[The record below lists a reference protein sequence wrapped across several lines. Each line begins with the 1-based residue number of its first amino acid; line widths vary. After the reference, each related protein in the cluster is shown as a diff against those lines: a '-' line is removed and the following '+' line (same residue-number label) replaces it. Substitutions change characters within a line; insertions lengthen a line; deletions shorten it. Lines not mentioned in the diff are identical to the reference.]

1 MSNKKI
7 EINPSLFSLNG
18 ASKTK
23 KNRVKPV
30 KPIAPI
36 ISPNI
41 LKNKLLKRIKE
52 HKNREYSS
60 SNNDGNNNTNTNAG
74 VNITNV
80 QSNLQNN
87 VKNNVQQD
95 TSFNNN
101 DLAKYSDDFN
111 DSINYLQSL
120 SKEKKINDEKAI
132 YEKQKERKLAQLH
145 NSTIR
150 NYYSS
155 DNAKTNNTPFVYN
168 ELPDDLKEP
177 LVKMNTEQLNI
188 SNKTPI
194 NIKYKIDNSVP
205 YGVLKGG
212 IKPTMRDWNRTQ
224 KNKNIL
230 DLHSN
235 TPIIH
240 NPSPSILN
248 DRELKLQALKNKIK
262 EKQDRIKAEAEAQA
276 QNGSFATIER
286 AIINENVNSNS
297 KNIINNGIIHGVG
310 HGTGDTFSPE
320 DKFEMH
326 NDVTDVI
333 KNHTKHPIYENTKQ
347 NINENETIIK
357 QICKKTIRRKYTL
370 GKSKIKKSVGV
381 LLKDRHTRKKVIL
394 AQKELKEKSINDIK
408 KYLRDHNLIKVG
420 SNAPNDILRKLYESA
435 VLAGELT
442 NNNRETMLHNFT
454 KNNDDLDNNLDH

>member
-23 KNRVKPV
+23 KNRVKAV
-30 KPIAPI
+30 KPITPI

-60 SNNDGNNNTNTNAG
+60 SNNDGNNNTNTNAS
-74 VNITNV
+74 VNVNNV
-80 QSNLQNN
+80 EKNLHGNLQNN
-87 VKNNVQQD
+87 IQQD

-101 DLAKYSDDFN
+101 NDIAKYSDDFN

-177 LVKMNTEQLNI
+177 LIKMNTEQLNI

-235 TPIIH
+235 SPIIP
-240 NPSPSILN
+240 NSSPSILN

-262 EKQDRIKAEAEAQA
+262 EKQDRIKAQA

-286 AIINENVNSNS
+286 AIINENVDFNATNL
-297 KNIINNGIIHGVG
+297 NNGVVHGLG
-310 HGTGDTFSPE
+310 HTFSPE
-320 DKFEMH
+320 EKFEMH
-326 NDVTDVI
+326 NNVTDVI
-333 KNHTKHPIYENTKQ
+333 KNDNKEPVYENTKQ

-370 GKSKIKKSVGV
+370 GKSKIKKCVGV

-454 KNNDDLDNNLDH
+454 KNNDDFDNNLDH